1 MKAKEKPLENSLRIT
16 RYLTTSLHNS
26 WLEILSQ
33 KYYGQRQNYLVG
45 RQGKN
50 EDIVNTYIHNEDTT
64 RDKMFTSRQ
73 SSQFFVFLFFEVFL
87 GGGISSHCWV
97 LILSSSHSFQV
108 SLNSFCRLGRK
119 QESMMRN
126 HTITSGTDWW
136 PTNESSDFHLPFL
149 YLHVECSWESD
160 HYLPHLHRLPS

>member
-73 SSQFFVFLFFEVFL
+73 SSQFFAFLFFGVFFGGVFL
-87 GGGISSHCWV
+87 AIA
-97 LILSSSHSFQV
+97 
-108 SLNSFCRLGRK
+108 
-119 QESMMRN
+119 
-126 HTITSGTDWW
+126 
-136 PTNESSDFHLPFL
+136 ESSF
-149 YLHVECSWESD
+149 W
-160 HYLPHLHRLPS
+160 LHRTLFKCLWILPVDWAESENPWWETTQ